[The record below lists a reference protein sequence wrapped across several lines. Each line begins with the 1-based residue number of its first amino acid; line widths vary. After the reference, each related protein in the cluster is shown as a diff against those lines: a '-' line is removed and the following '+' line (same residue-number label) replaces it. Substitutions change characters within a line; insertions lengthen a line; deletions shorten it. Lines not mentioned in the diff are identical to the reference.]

1 MKLFQS
7 KTDLLSANSRFAG
20 QNDGMYLPRIA
31 RETCTYGYKY
41 NFNVFTIEFLQ
52 FNQLI
57 SSKLMQLFFLV
68 GGSITFSHISFSE
81 KREQHNLPSA
91 FLSLQFH
98 WNLWPLFRLPFLK
111 FQLPTF
117 LCVQVSF
124 VKVHRILQVAHY
136 FVFGNQNKQFVY
148 WRGWTRQKTVNKQ
161 KQIYFIPQTVQLI
174 FGGLNINKK
183 QCSTFTSMYLEFCEL
198 KCIHALNYTILIF
211 NFNIF
216 KIKPLSMSL
225 LWDLRTIFEQNII
238 NTYRMNNYRKPQPTT
253 FIESKLICDLLSN
266 LQFDISKRIFNSVNL
281 LFKNNT
287 NNNY

>member
-1 MKLFQS
+1 
-7 KTDLLSANSRFAG
+7 
-20 QNDGMYLPRIA
+20 
-31 RETCTYGYKY
+31 
-41 NFNVFTIEFLQ
+41 
-52 FNQLI
+52 
-57 SSKLMQLFFLV
+57 
-68 GGSITFSHISFSE
+68 
-81 KREQHNLPSA
+81 
-91 FLSLQFH
+91 
-98 WNLWPLFRLPFLK
+98 
-111 FQLPTF
+111 
-117 LCVQVSF
+117 
-124 VKVHRILQVAHY
+124 
-136 FVFGNQNKQFVY
+136 
-148 WRGWTRQKTVNKQ
+148 
-161 KQIYFIPQTVQLI
+161 
-174 FGGLNINKK
+174 
-183 QCSTFTSMYLEFCEL
+183 MYLEFCEL